1 MLTQRLAFVVC
12 CASELLRLDNYLL
25 QPTIDNVRV
34 LAGLAASLRVQA
46 NPAASWSLLGAD
58 AAAYSGYDTNAD
70 HDLRNG
76 HPRSTIHRHTL
87 RAATNQGLHRH

>member
-1 MLTQRLAFVVC
+1 MLTQILAFVVC

-58 AAAYSGYDTNAD
+58 AAAYSGYDRNAD
-70 HDLRNG
+70 RNHRNG
-76 HPRSTIHRHTL
+76 HSRSAIHRHAL
-87 RAATNQGLHRH
+87 HAVTNQGFQRR